1 MRGRAATGRGVW
13 HGASIRHAKDGAR
26 ALEVYTPRR
35 VTSGL
40 HTPPLVIGIDAG
52 GTKTEA
58 VLADGQGAVIARAR
72 RGGANLAAH
81 GELAVEKTL
90 HELIDEVLGEGHAR
104 PDVICLGIA
113 GVDRAEDN
121 AIIQGI
127 MRRIGARARIL
138 VTNDALIALV
148 AGAGMG
154 SGVVVIAGTGSI
166 AYGRNEHGEAAR
178 AGGWGYILADEG
190 SGFWIGR
197 QALRA
202 VVRAA
207 DGRGPATQLTPLVL
221 AFFGVTRAEQLVLE
235 VYRHYLKPSDI
246 ARCARL
252 VEEARIAGDDVA
264 CHIASVAADEL
275 SAAVRSVVGQLELSG
290 DFPVVMAGGAFRAV
304 PWLQGALRTR
314 LSDATVA
321 AADDVQ
327 LLTTDPAIGAVR
339 LALAEAQGGASIPT
353 YKTRDH
359 LAL

>member
-1 MRGRAATGRGVW
+1 M
-13 HGASIRHAKDGAR
+13 
-26 ALEVYTPRR
+26 
-35 VTSGL
+35 SGS

-58 VLADGQGAVIARAR
+58 VLADGHGEVIARAR

-90 HELIDEVLGEGHAR
+90 HEVIDEALGEGHLR

-121 AIIQGI
+121 ATIQGI

-148 AGAGMG
+148 AGAGVG
-154 SGVVVIAGTGSI
+154 PGVVVIAGTGSI
-166 AYGRNEHGEAAR
+166 AYGRNDRGEAAR

-207 DGRGPATQLTPLVL
+207 DGRGPATSLTPLVL
-221 AFFGVTRAEQLVLE
+221 DFFGVTRPEQLVRE

-246 ARCARL
+246 ARCAAL
-252 VEEARIAGDDVA
+252 VQQARDAGDEVA
-264 CHIASVAADEL
+264 ANIASVAADEL
-275 SAAVRSVVGQLELSG
+275 AAAVRSVVRQLELAG
-290 DFPVVMAGGAFRAV
+290 PFPVVMAGGAFLAV
-304 PWLQGALRTR
+304 PWLQDALRAR
-314 LSDATVA
+314 LAETAPGGEVR
-321 AADDVQ
+321 

-339 LALAEAQGGASIPT
+339 LALAEARGGASLPS

>member
-1 MRGRAATGRGVW
+1 MVRAARN
-13 HGASIRHAKDGAR
+13 DR
-26 ALEVYTPRR
+26 APEVYTPGR
-35 VTSGL
+35 VMQGSHTS
-40 HTPPLVIGIDAG
+40 PLVIGIDAG

-58 VLADGQGAVIARAR
+58 ILADGHGQVIARAR

-90 HELIDEVLGEGHAR
+90 HEVIEETLGEAHLR

-127 MRRIGARARIL
+127 MRRIGARARVL

-148 AGAGMG
+148 AGAGLG
-154 SGVVVIAGTGSI
+154 PAVVVIAGTGSI
-166 AYGRNEHGEAAR
+166 AYGRNDRNEAAR

-202 VVRAA
+202 VVRES
-207 DGRGPATQLTPLVL
+207 DGRGPATGLTPLVL
-221 AFFGVTRAEQLVLE
+221 EFFGVTRPEQLVRE

-252 VEEARIAGDDVA
+252 VQQARDAGDVVA
-264 CHIASVAADEL
+264 ASIASVAADEL
-275 SAAVRSVVGQLELSG
+275 SAAVRSVVRQLDLAAG
-290 DFPVVMAGGAFRAV
+290 FPVVMAGGAFHAV
-304 PWLQGALRTR
+304 PWLQDALRTR
-314 LSDATVA
+314 LSDIVPQG
-321 AADDVQ
+321 DVH
-327 LLTTDPAIGAVR
+327 LLSTDPALGAVP
-339 LALAEAQGGASIPT
+339 LALAEAQGGASIPS
-353 YKTRDH
+353 YKTREH
-359 LAL
+359 IAL

>member
-1 MRGRAATGRGVW
+1 MAAGISKARW
-13 HGASIRHAKDGAR
+13 NGAR
-26 ALEVYTPRR
+26 ATEVYTPRR
-35 VTSGL
+35 VMQGS

-52 GTKTEA
+52 GSKTEA
-58 VLADGQGAVIARAR
+58 VLADGSGAVIARAR

-81 GELAVEKTL
+81 GELEVEKTL
-90 HELIDEVLGEGHAR
+90 HDVIDAVLGEGHLR

-127 MRRIGARARIL
+127 MRRIGARARVL

-148 AGAGMG
+148 AGAGLEP
-154 SGVVVIAGTGSI
+154 GVVVIAGTGSI
-166 AYGRNEHGEAAR
+166 AYGCNDRGEAAR

-197 QALRA
+197 HALRA

-207 DGRGPATQLTPLVL
+207 DGRGPQTALTPLVL
-221 AFFGVTRAEQLVLE
+221 EFFGVSRAEQLVRE
-235 VYRHYLKPSDI
+235 VYRTYLKPSDI
-246 ARCARL
+246 ARCASL
-252 VEEARIAGDDVA
+252 VERAREAGDDVA
-264 CHIASVAADEL
+264 ARIASDAADEL
-275 SAAVRSVVGQLELSG
+275 SAAVHSVVSQLELAG
-290 DFPVVMAGGAFRAV
+290 TYPVVMAGGAFHAV
-304 PWLQGALRTR
+304 PWLQDALRAR
-314 LSDATVA
+314 L
-321 AADDVQ
+321 ADVVKPDGVG

-339 LALAEAQGGASIPT
+339 LALAEAQGGAVLPT